1 MMSVEEHK
9 IKFDVDVDVER
20 PAKLRTASVDVQ
32 TSFVIHVG

>member
-9 IKFDVDVDVER
+9 IKFDVDVER
-20 PAKLRTASVDVQ
+20 PVKPRTASVDVQ